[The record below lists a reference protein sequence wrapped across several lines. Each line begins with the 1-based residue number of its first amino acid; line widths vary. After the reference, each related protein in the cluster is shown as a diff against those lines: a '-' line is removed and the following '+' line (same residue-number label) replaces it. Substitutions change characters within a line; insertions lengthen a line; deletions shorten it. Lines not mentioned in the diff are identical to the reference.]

1 VQLQERVAAALR
13 RLASLALKQAD
24 LIRRRE
30 RSDFDAIDRLIEITL
45 RDKERSIGALKQH
58 RIEHG
63 C

>member
-1 VQLQERVAAALR
+1 MQLEERVAAALR

-30 RSDFDAIDRLIEITL
+30 GSGIEAIDRLIEITL